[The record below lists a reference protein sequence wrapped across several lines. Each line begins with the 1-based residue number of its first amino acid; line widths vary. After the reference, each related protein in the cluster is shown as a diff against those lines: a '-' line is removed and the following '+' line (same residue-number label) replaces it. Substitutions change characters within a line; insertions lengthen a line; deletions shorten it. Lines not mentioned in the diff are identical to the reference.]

1 MAKIC
6 SLLQTD
12 KKIYKNFDFFLKP

>member
-12 KKIYKNFDFFLKP
+12 KKIYKNFDFLLKP